1 MLGQR
6 WFAGGVWTFDYL
18 SRKLVLRRSS
28 FLPSVEITHHA
39 APLGFRRWCGIRL
52 SNQPRFEVS
61 IAGQT
66 IDALLDTGATVWLSQ
81 EAQRIIHDGGPAERA
96 TSFISEDIF
105 ERWRKDHSG
114 WRVIEKGCQKS
125 GEAMIEVP
133 EVEVAG
139 WKVGPV
145 WFTRRVP
152 WNFKWMSSYMD
163 RPISA
168 SIGGSFLSYFRVTLD
183 YPKSVAYF
191 ETVR

>member
-1 MLGQR
+1 
-6 WFAGGVWTFDYL
+6 
-18 SRKLVLRRSS
+18 
-28 FLPSVEITHHA
+28 
-39 APLGFRRWCGIRL
+39 
-52 SNQPRFEVS
+52 
-61 IAGQT
+61 
-66 IDALLDTGATVWLSQ
+66 
-81 EAQRIIHDGGPAERA
+81 
-96 TSFISEDIF
+96 
-105 ERWRKDHSG
+105 
-114 WRVIEKGCQKS
+114 
-125 GEAMIEVP
+125 MIEVP